1 MGLASLFFKQDETK
15 SAAGPAAPEQEAP
28 AVVVAPRSSR
38 AGAAAKSRAAAPEAD
53 DQQEDASADGGV
65 DKDMLANL
73 EKALDDNKG
82 KSFGYLQFRDSLAKM
97 EKKIPNEGN
106 RFAAA
111 LAAAEGMGCDASTI
125 NTTAQAALA
134 VLAGE
139 QKQFNAEMSERQK
152 ADAAKQA
159 KVTEIENQIHTLQQ
173 QQTKINKE
181 LAASANDIQTKQN
194 NFIVTYK
201 SLVSEIKSDMEKVTE
216 YSSK

>member
-1 MGLASLFFKQDETK
+1 MGIGSLFFKQEDPK
-15 SAAGPAAPEQEAP
+15 PAAAPEQESAAP
-28 AVVVAPRSSR
+28 AVVTRSSR
-38 AGAAAKSRAAAPEAD
+38 AGAASRGRVAAVVEDD
-53 DQQEDASADGGV
+53 DQQADASADGGV

-73 EKALDDNKG
+73 EKALDDSKD

-111 LAAAEGMGCDASTI
+111 LAAAEGMGADANSIT
-125 NTTAQAALA
+125 TTAQAALA

-139 QKQFNAEMSERQK
+139 QKQFNTEMSERQK
-152 ADAAKQA
+152 ADVAKQA
-159 KVTEIENQIHTLQQ
+159 KVTDIENQIHTLQQ

-194 NFIVTYK
+194 NFIITYK
-201 SLVSEIKSDMEKVTE
+201 SLVAEIKSDIEKVTE
-216 YSSK
+216 YSSTK